1 MTKAYKWIISV
12 NIVQNRGHGEDM
24 PPEDVFSSIYTVES
38 DHALSIAEGLERCV
52 RQERWQ
58 EEGP

>member
-1 MTKAYKWIISV
+1 MRKAYRWVISV
-12 NIVQNRGHGEDM
+12 DIVQYRSHGEVID
-24 PPEDVFSSIYTVES
+24 PEPVFSSMYTIDS

-52 RQERWQ
+52 RRERCQ